1 MFCPKC
7 GSKLREGAFF
17 CSVCGAAIVAP
28 EETEPADDLNKL
40 EMQYQELLEK
50 KKRKDDLQS
59 EIAELKKEINK
70 MLTEAEKSASIR
82 ELEGTEEFYV
92 DGEKIEYCPQCGF
105 YVGNNNFCG
114 RCGNRLRN

>member
-1 MFCPKC
+1 
-7 GSKLREGAFF
+7 
-17 CSVCGAAIVAP
+17 
-28 EETEPADDLNKL
+28 
-40 EMQYQELLEK
+40 
-50 KKRKDDLQS
+50 
-59 EIAELKKEINK
+59 